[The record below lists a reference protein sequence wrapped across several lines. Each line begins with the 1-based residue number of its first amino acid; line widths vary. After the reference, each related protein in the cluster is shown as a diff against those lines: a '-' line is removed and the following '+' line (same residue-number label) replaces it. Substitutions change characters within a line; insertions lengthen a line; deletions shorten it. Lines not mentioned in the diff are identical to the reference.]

1 MNPKTIE
8 KLYNLVSLRYK
19 KQEELKRAKNLLNE
33 FKKQDLTISGIFA
46 TQHQELRVGE
56 LKGYLAVIEN
66 EIKVCELELGLNEHY
81 AVREAERIING
92 GNA

>member
-8 KLYNLVSLRYK
+8 KLYNLIEKRYRVK
-19 KQEELKRAKNLLNE
+19 NELERAINLCNEYKQ
-33 FKKQDLTISGIFA
+33 QDATISGIFA

-66 EIKVCELELGLNEHY
+66 EIKLCEIELGLNDHY
-81 AVREAERIING
+81 AVKMAERIING
-92 GNA
+92 GV